1 MKGLAFR
8 FKGLAGIRLRSGIR
22 PVAGPGN
29 SSDHRPTWAV
39 VAAIAVIFVGVAS
52 SLGFGLVTRAE
63 VASQARS
70 IHDLQAR
77 IDHLNAQSDGMKTQ
91 LQPQPDWSAVAALV
105 EPSVV
110 TISTADALGSG
121 WVADSDASGSDI
133 VTNLHVVADA
143 WDAGIATVD
152 VGIGDR
158 TIKGTITR
166 VDVNDDLA
174 LIHIAMRLQA
184 LQKAALRPQLAES
197 VMAIGSP
204 LGLDGTV
211 SVGVVSGF
219 RSIDGSDYIQFSAPI
234 SPGNS
239 GGPVVDADGRV
250 VAVATAKFVAPGAEA
265 LSLAI
270 PVQTV
275 CRVAVCAPAGP

>member
-1 MKGLAFR
+1 MKGLAVR
-8 FKGLAGIRLRSGIR
+8 FKAFAGMRPRSGIR
-22 PVAGPGN
+22 PDAGL
-29 SSDHRPTWAV
+29 SRSIDHRPTWAV
-39 VAAIAVIFVGVAS
+39 VAALAVI
-52 SLGFGLVTRAE
+52 LVVVTQVQA
-63 VASQARS
+63 ASQARS

-77 IDHLNAQSDGMKTQ
+77 LDILDARGIGAKTEVRT
-91 LQPQPDWSAVAALV
+91 QPDWPAIATVV
-105 EPSVV
+105 EASVV
-110 TISTADALGSG
+110 TVSTADALGSG
-121 WVADSDASGSDI
+121 WVTDSDASGSDV

-152 VGIGDR
+152 VRIGDR
-158 TIKGTITR
+158 MIKGTITR
-166 VDVNDDLA
+166 VDANDDLA
-174 LIHIAMRLQA
+174 VIHIASRLPA
-184 LQKAALRPQLAES
+184 LQTAALRPQLAES
-197 VMAIGSP
+197 VMAIRSP

-219 RSIDGSDYIQFSAPI
+219 RSVDGSDYIQFSAPI

-239 GGPVVDADGRV
+239 GGPVVDANGDV

-275 CRVAVCAPAGP
+275 CRVAVCAPAAP

>member
-1 MKGLAFR
+1 
-8 FKGLAGIRLRSGIR
+8 
-22 PVAGPGN
+22 
-29 SSDHRPTWAV
+29 
-39 VAAIAVIFVGVAS
+39 
-52 SLGFGLVTRAE
+52 
-63 VASQARS
+63 
-70 IHDLQAR
+70 
-77 IDHLNAQSDGMKTQ
+77 
-91 LQPQPDWSAVAALV
+91 
-105 EPSVV
+105 
-110 TISTADALGSG
+110 
-121 WVADSDASGSDI
+121 
-133 VTNLHVVADA
+133 VTNLHVVAGA

-152 VGIGDR
+152 VRIGDR
-158 TIKGTITR
+158 TVKGTITR
-166 VDVNDDLA
+166 VDANDDLA
-174 LIHIAMRLQA
+174 LIHIATRLPA

-219 RSIDGSDYIQFSAPI
+219 RSVDGSDYIQFSAPI

-239 GGPVVDADGRV
+239 GGPVVDANGEV

-275 CRVAVCAPAGP
+275 CRVAVCAPAAP